1 MASYEMQESNLPN
14 EEGKRI
20 LFPRMKL
27 WGQTDL
33 DKIAQN
39 ISRASSF
46 TPGDVKGLVQAFI
59 EEMATEMSSGNS
71 VKIDGIGIF
80 TPALGLRDGFEREE
94 AEEGGKRRN
103 ATSVCLKDIHF
114 RVDKELLTQTARRCH
129 LERSSWKFRKSSTRY
144 TPEERLKL
152 AQQFLKTHPFLTVA
166 DYMQLTGLLRVAAS
180 KELKRWKDDPESGI
194 DARGHGSHKVYV
206 RENNENT

>member
-14 EEGKRI
+14 EEGKCI

-33 DKIAQN
+33 DEIARK
-39 ISRASSF
+39 ISRATTF

-59 EEMATEMSSGNS
+59 EEMAGEMSDGKS

-80 TPALGLRDGFEREE
+80 TTALGLRDGFERESGE
-94 AEEGGKRRN
+94 KDGTRRN

-129 LERSSWKFRKSSTRY
+129 LERSTWKFRKSSTRY

-152 AQQFLKTHPFLTVA
+152 AQQFLETHPFLTVA
-166 DYMQLTGLLRVAAS
+166 DYMQLTGLLRATAS
-180 KELKRWKDDPESGI
+180 KELKRWREDPESGI
-194 DARGHGSHKVYV
+194 GARGRGSHKVYV
-206 RENNENT
+206 RREV